1 MSFESVPSPSM
12 RWLLVCALFLAVSC
26 SAPAP
31 SPAATAREVV
41 PRPAHKPVFDKPVSM
56 AEAKAV
62 FDAAGAQPG
71 QPLPKLALLSLHG
84 TPVDLDAMRAGRA
97 MALVTCSLTCNVAR
111 RQQREVAALQQR
123 LGERAFVVM
132 VYTIDAHPKSD
143 ACPYTGVEWVPQQ
156 NEADDVLVRQPT
168 TLEERLALA
177 RRYAETL
184 AKGTTVLVDT
194 MDDAAWIALGR
205 APNVGLAVGADGV
218 TLCRAGWFDAKAI
231 EAALAK

>member
-1 MSFESVPSPSM
+1 MKTPVPFVL
-12 RWLLVCALFLAVSC
+12 LLVAAC
-26 SAPAP
+26 SAHPSREVAP
-31 SPAATAREVV
+31 SSMPSAAAREVEA
-41 PRPAHKPVFDKPVSM
+41 RPAHEPVFDKPVSM
-56 AEAKAV
+56 AEAKAI
-62 FDAAGAQPG
+62 FDAAGVQPG
-71 QPLPKLALLSLHG
+71 QPLPKLALLSLDG
-84 TPVDLDAMRAGRA
+84 TPVDLDAKRAVRP

-132 VYTIDAHPKSD
+132 VYTIDAHPKAD

-218 TLCRAGWFDAKAI
+218 VRARAGWFDAKAI
-231 EAALAK
+231 ETALAK

>member
-1 MSFESVPSPSM
+1 MQTFLPFAMLLVAACSAQPSRETSPS
-12 RWLLVCALFLAVSC
+12 ST
-26 SAPAP
+26 P
-31 SPAATAREVV
+31 TAD
-41 PRPAHKPVFDKPVSM
+41 AHKPVFDKPVSM
-56 AEAKAV
+56 AEAKAI

-71 QPLPKLALLSLHG
+71 QPLPKLALLSLDG
-84 TPVDLDAMRAGRA
+84 TPVDLEAMRAGRP

-156 NEADDVLVRQPT
+156 NEVDDVLVRQPR

-218 TLCRAGWFDAKAI
+218 TLARAGWFDAKAI
-231 EAALAK
+231 ETALAK